1 MIQSADWRSL
11 AVIFQHHLSKPFLL
25 RFRSWNI
32 TFCIRFSWNI
42 FQVLV
47 GYNLIGLWNVHAV
60 HFFSFL
66 HLPSNSHMW
75 AILFNTTTEVGS
87 HLKVGWSSPELVG
100 HDLQC
105 PTIFEPLIQYIHPT
119 FIHIIQGFQ
128 MGRWQKIHHS
138 RQQMSFPNWSCSPR
152 PTSRGRPRRRSS
164 TRRVSP
170 WRNDGTSSMV
180 VLGRNIWWN
189 RVFTMIY
196 PLVN

>member
-32 TFCIRFSWNI
+32 TFCIRFSWTI

-75 AILFNTTTEVGS
+75 AILFNTTMEVGS

-119 FIHIIQGFQ
+119 FIHIIQGFRWDVD
-128 MGRWQKIHHS
+128 GRFTTPGS
-138 RQQMSFPNWSCSPR
+138 RWVFQTEVAVQDR
-152 PTSRGRPRRRSS
+152 HRGEDHAEEAQRGECRH
-164 TRRVSP
+164 
-170 WRNDGTSSMV
+170 DGTTAR
-180 VLGRNIWWN
+180 VLWWFWAGTSGEI
-189 RVFTMIY
+189 VYLPWFT
-196 PLVN
+196 LW